1 MKQKRWLILIA
12 LVMACA
18 APVPPAPNQGNV
30 TTREADIRGTV
41 TRVDGNQIRVEATPA
56 EFSGAKAVVTLSGA
70 TTIRT
75 KSGGTVSAG
84 AIRLGQVVRVWFTG
98 AVAQSY
104 PIQAEAAEVIVESS
118 PQN

>member
-1 MKQKRWLILIA
+1 MQHKQWMILIA
-12 LVMACA
+12 LVIACT
-18 APVPPAPNQGNV
+18 APAPPPPNQGNV

-41 TRVDGNQIRVEATPA
+41 TKVEGNQIRVEATPD
-56 EFSGAKAVVTLSGA
+56 EFRGAKAVVTLSGA

-75 KSGGTVSAG
+75 KSGGTVSSG
-84 AIRLGQVVRVWFTG
+84 SIRKGQVVRVWFTG

-104 PIQAEAAEVIVESS
+104 PIQAEAAEVIVESA